1 LCGEI
6 GIREDEPTPIQLDI
20 DLVRL
25 LQCKNAIVRRGRVK
39 DTVCRPNIGALEKA
53 ERLSLPNNRDT
64 LERSKVPTPRDDR
77 SLLGILNRSQ
87 KGPLEVLRL
96 QLELAI
102 VLENEDKRK
111 ATFLRRLNDGL
122 MGSETSFP
130 SGLWDVNRVHEMN
143 LKPWIACLHPRDRG
157 KTIRTMR

>member
-6 GIREDEPTPIQLDI
+6 GIGEDEPTPIQLDI

-25 LQCKNAIVRRGRVK
+25 LECKNAIIRRGRVK
-39 DTVCRPNIGALEKA
+39 DAVCRPNVRALEKA
-53 ERLSLPNNRDT
+53 ERVALSNDGDT
-64 LERSKVPTPRDDR
+64 LDHRKVSAPRDDR

-102 VLENEDKRK
+102 VLENEDERK

-143 LKPWIACLHPRDRG
+143 VKPRIPGLHPRE
-157 KTIRTMR
+157 